1 MQVVRWHWRS
11 ATGMPAASDS
21 SGYGAH
27 VAAYPNAPSRTEVLT
42 PLHPL
47 IPQPCSF
54 PQKPASLEVNKCPAG
69 WDVFGNHQELYW
81 LMG

>member
-1 MQVVRWHWRS
+1 
-11 ATGMPAASDS
+11 MPAASDS

-47 IPQPCSF
+47 IPQPCS
-54 PQKPASLEVNKCPAG
+54 SLKNQPVWKSINVQLDGMFLEITKSFIG
-69 WDVFGNHQELYW
+69 
-81 LMG
+81 